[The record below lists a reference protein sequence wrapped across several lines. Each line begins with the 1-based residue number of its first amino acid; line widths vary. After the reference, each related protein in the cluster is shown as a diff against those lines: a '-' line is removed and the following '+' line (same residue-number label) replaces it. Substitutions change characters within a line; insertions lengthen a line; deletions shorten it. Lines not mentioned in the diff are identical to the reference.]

1 MRRAGRPQEKRAA
14 FRVWEAED
22 GDLLD
27 VLRLCAESAR
37 FHAELQ
43 PRFFRADGSGRRL
56 PTRGAGRA
64 VLLAGRVG
72 EAPVGLAA
80 VTLHET
86 PVDPLLQPAR
96 RVHVEELIVSR
107 SARRSGCGREL
118 VEAVRTWARRAGAE
132 QLVLTVW
139 DGNSDAERFYAALG
153 FSTVSR
159 VLASDV

>member
-1 MRRAGRPQEKRAA
+1 M
-14 FRVWEAED
+14 
-22 GDLLD
+22 
-27 VLRLCAESAR
+27 
-37 FHAELQ
+37 
-43 PRFFRADGSGRRL
+43 
-56 PTRGAGRA
+56 
-64 VLLAGRVG
+64 LLAGRVG

-107 SARRSGCGREL
+107 TARRGGCGREL
-118 VEAVRTWARRAGAE
+118 VEAVRAWARRAGAQ

-139 DGNSDAERFYAALG
+139 DGNSGAEEFYGALG

-159 VLASDV
+159 VLASDL